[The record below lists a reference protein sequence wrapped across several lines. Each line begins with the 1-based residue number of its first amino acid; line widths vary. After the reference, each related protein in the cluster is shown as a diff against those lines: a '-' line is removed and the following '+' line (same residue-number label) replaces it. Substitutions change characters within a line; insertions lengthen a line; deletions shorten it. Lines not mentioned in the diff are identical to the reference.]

1 MRKMMELAAFA
12 ALAAANVATATAS
25 ALPLTALVIA
35 AGALL
40 WPLSGLIDAVT
51 A

>member
-1 MRKMMELAAFA
+1 MRKMMELATFA
-12 ALAAANVATATAS
+12 ALAAANVAAATAT
-25 ALPLTALVIA
+25 ALPLTVLVIA

-40 WPLSGLIDAVT
+40 WPLAGLIDAVT

>member
-1 MRKMMELAAFA
+1 MRKILELAAFA
-12 ALAAANVATATAS
+12 ALAAANVATTTAA

-40 WPLSGLIDAVT
+40 WPLAELIEGVLE
-51 A
+51 

>member
-1 MRKMMELAAFA
+1 MRKMMELTTFA
-12 ALAAANVATATAS
+12 ALAAANVATATAA

-35 AGALL
+35 AGVLL